1 MQIPLAVAA
10 AENAQAVSNSF
21 SATAWTVTLLFV
33 FALFLVDFVHAARN
47 PHEVSMREAG
57 IWTIVYVVAAIIFGL
72 TLNLW
77 GPEQSAAAISA
88 DGGWTLQFIAG
99 YITEK
104 SLSVDNL
111 FIFVLIFS
119 SFAVPK
125 MFQQKALMIG
135 IVFALIL
142 RLIFILIGAA
152 ALARFSWLFYFFGGF
167 LIYSAIKLITNH
179 GAEGDPADNKMVR
192 FAERVIP
199 TTSEYHEGRFFARID
214 GRRVATPLFLVIIAI
229 FMSDLL
235 FAMDSIPA
243 IFGLTSEPYI
253 VFTANAFALMGLRP
267 MFFLLD
273 GLLDRLVYL
282 TYGLAVILGFI
293 GVKLLLHALHESG
306 VDVPE
311 IGTFVSLLVIIGVLL
326 VTVLASLW
334 KVRRDPEVTGRARS
348 QRSPARRRG
357 PPRGSPLA
365 AGSPSKRVGRAGSR
379 MPGARRQAQPPTG
392 DGGISSQTADTPGA
406 VRRVSIARSRSRRRG

>member
-1 MQIPLAVAA
+1 MPFMAMYVPAASGTSGAVT
-10 AENAQAVSNSF
+10 NSF
-21 SATAWTVTLLFV
+21 STTAWAVTLALV
-33 FALFLVDFVHAARN
+33 FGLFLVDFVHASRH

-57 IWTIVYVVAAIIFGL
+57 IWTAVYVAAAVVFGVALSLF
-72 TLNLW
+72 
-77 GPEQSAAAISA
+77 GPEQSADALAG
-88 DGGWTLQFIAG
+88 DGGWSVQFLAG

-125 MFQQKALMIG
+125 LYQQKVLMIG
-135 IVFALIL
+135 IVMALVL
-142 RLIFILIGAA
+142 RLIFILVGAA
-152 ALARFSWLFYFFGGF
+152 ALAAYSWLFYFFGGF
-167 LIYSAIKLITNH
+167 LIYTAIKLITNH
-179 GAEGDPADNKMVR
+179 GAEGNPADNKVVR
-192 FAERVIP
+192 FAEKVIP
-199 TTSEYHEGRFFARID
+199 TTREYHDGSFFTRID
-214 GRRVATPLFLVIIAI
+214 GRRVATPLFIVMVAI

-235 FAMDSIPA
+235 FALDSIPA

-293 GVKLLLHALHESG
+293 GVKLLLHAMHESG
-306 VDVPE
+306 LDVPV
-311 IGTFVSLLVIIGVLL
+311 IGTLASLAVIIGVLA

-334 KVRRDPEVTGRARS
+334 KVRRDPDALQTHDLTGHHHPKGGTL
-348 QRSPARRRG
+348 QRLDEE
-357 PPRGSPLA
+357 PPSSDRTA
-365 AGSPSKRVGRAGSR
+365 AG
-379 MPGARRQAQPPTG
+379 
-392 DGGISSQTADTPGA
+392 
-406 VRRVSIARSRSRRRG
+406 